1 MDCVWDWA
9 EWTECVGGSRA
20 RWNEVK
26 VQSVGAGLQ
35 CPDEDTLKS
44 WIEYEGI
51 NYFYI

>member
-1 MDCVWDWA
+1 MWDFA
-9 EWTECVGGSRA
+9 EWTECVDGSRA

-44 WIEYEGI
+44 WIEQEGI
-51 NYFYI
+51 KDLYI